1 MKILLGMILGA
12 LLLSV
17 GVYTHD
23 AMQTSA
29 GGEQVLTN
37 RQIVNW
43 DVAKADWDA
52 LLNRAHNGWVSI
64 SS

>member
-12 LLLSV
+12 LLLGV

-23 AMQTSA
+23 AMQPSTD
-29 GGEQVLTN
+29 GEHVLTS
-37 RQIVNW
+37 RKIVNW

-52 LLNRAHNGWVSI
+52 LVNRAHDGWVSI